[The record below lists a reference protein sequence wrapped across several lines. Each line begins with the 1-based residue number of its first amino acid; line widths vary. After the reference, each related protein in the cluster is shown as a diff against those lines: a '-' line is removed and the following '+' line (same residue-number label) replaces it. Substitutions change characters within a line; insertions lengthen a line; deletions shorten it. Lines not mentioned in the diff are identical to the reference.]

1 MGRRQRNQG
10 NIKNYFQNLK
20 EHFLGTT
27 KANKASDDI
36 TKEYEKQIA
45 ERTKQRNEER
55 TQELSDFDD
64 ARSKAA
70 DEIRAKNQA
79 GYDAAESTRKTAL
92 QDAEDKYKQAEF
104 TRNQAADTAVLQQ
117 RKQLLQDDFNKNGG
131 IYYDLDA
138 GGFKFRDASGNEQ
151 LVAARHIQSN
161 APFVIARHAKNGQ
174 LEVLDPTADQR
185 IISNTLSFRPFNP
198 NMGNATE
205 NAADAANAHNL
216 FNSYLGRNADADLKA
231 YGINPED
238 IRSNAIR
245 THGSTTDY
253 TTAKNNAENAF
264 NNDKSVKAYLG
275 ADDFV
280 KHKGNYKETERNK
293 IVNDK
298 NESGEDYL
306 YDIDDI
312 KAERDGKIGMARF
325 KARVTSPAAITAGAV
340 VGLPTAAYALNRAYT
355 GTGDSLAEMQ
365 SVPDGSA
372 PGGITEEQKAQIVAA
387 KNLKQAIADQKAQED
402 YYNQLESSGAIKP
415 DEPIEIQNMRNGIEP
430 ERAQALQKVQEVSA
444 LLQDYEDEPSE
455 ISRTRSIDRLPSE
468 VSPELAAIMQ
478 ILQNG
483 NEDESTAR
491 ALADYTYNNYQNN
504 PNLNRLGWRAL
515 LKQLYGGY
523 FGNNGINLDNYKI
536 VR

>member
-20 EHFLGTT
+20 DYFLGTT

-64 ARSKAA
+64 ARSKEA
-70 DEIRAKNQA
+70 DNIRAQNKA

-92 QDAEDKYKQAEF
+92 QNAEDKYKQAEF
-104 TRNQAADTAVLQQ
+104 TRNQAADMAVLQQ
-117 RKQLLQDDFNKNGG
+117 RKQLLQNDFDNNGG

-151 LVAARHIQSN
+151 LAAARYIPSN
-161 APFVIARHAKNGQ
+161 TPIVIARHGKNGQ

-185 IISNTLSFRPFNP
+185 IISNTLSVRPFDP
-198 NMGNATE
+198 NMGNPTE
-205 NAADAANAHNL
+205 NAADAKNAQNL

-245 THGSTTDY
+245 THSST
-253 TTAKNNAENAF
+253 KNYNDDKNAAEDAF
-264 NNDKSVKAYLG
+264 NNDSSAQAYLG
-275 ADDFV
+275 ADDYV
-280 KHKGNYKETERNK
+280 KRNGNYHETNRNK
-293 IVNDK
+293 IVNDN
-298 NESGEDYL
+298 NESGQNYL
-306 YDIDDI
+306 DDIDDI

-325 KARVTSPAAITAGAV
+325 KARATSPAAITAGAV

-355 GTGDSLAEMQ
+355 GTVDSLAEMQ

-444 LLQDYEDEPSE
+444 LLQDYADEPSE

-504 PNLNRLGWRAL
+504 PDLNRLGWRAL

-523 FGNNGINLDNYKI
+523 FGNNGINLDNYRI
-536 VR
+536 MR